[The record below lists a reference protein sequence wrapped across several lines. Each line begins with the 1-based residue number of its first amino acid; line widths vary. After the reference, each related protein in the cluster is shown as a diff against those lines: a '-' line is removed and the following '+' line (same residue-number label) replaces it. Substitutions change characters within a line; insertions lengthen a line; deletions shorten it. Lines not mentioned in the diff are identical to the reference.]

1 MRDRQM
7 LWVNLTEYKG
17 KTKTFYQL
25 LHANL
30 YEKDWSTAP
39 AIREKFV
46 LTLTIC
52 LLAYNQW
59 GPK

>member
-1 MRDRQM
+1 M